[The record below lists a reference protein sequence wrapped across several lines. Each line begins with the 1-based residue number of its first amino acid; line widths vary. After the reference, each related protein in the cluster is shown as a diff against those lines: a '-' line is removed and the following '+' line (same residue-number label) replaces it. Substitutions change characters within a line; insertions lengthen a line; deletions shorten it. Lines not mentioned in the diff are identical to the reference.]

1 MSDSQSQSTSTGS
14 LFLAVKHCPTPLSPA
29 WQPVQVQSSPL
40 SGGQAKARA
49 MGLPFLKQGPEC
61 STPPLH
67 SWHLTLEEAPQ
78 QRTLAGRVKRVSLN
92 SHALHAVPGDCS
104 FPGPWFCFVCGPA
117 HQLLHQIRPSA
128 VVEPVTWL
136 ASRAGGRPLRL
147 PLNSLMA
154 MDVRLWPAWFSVG
167 GCILSHPEQWAST
180 VAGCTAC
187 TTAQAQ
193 GENWQV
199 RISGM

>member
-1 MSDSQSQSTSTGS
+1 MSYKRNPMRATVKLEKKILTTEK
-14 LFLAVKHCPTPLSPA
+14 LAWWKLSVKGCNE
-29 WQPVQVQSSPL
+29 WQPVPEHQYWVPFSCCKTLPYAPITCVTASPGPVVSTL
-40 SGGQAKARA
+40 RWPSKGQGDGTSIPEARTRV
-49 MGLPFLKQGPEC
+49 LHSC
-61 STPPLH
+61 TPPLR

-147 PLNSLMA
+147 DGIRYTQNKDS
-154 MDVRLWPAWFSVG
+154 FY
-167 GCILSHPEQWAST
+167 I
-180 VAGCTAC
+180 
-187 TTAQAQ
+187 
-193 GENWQV
+193 
-199 RISGM
+199 